1 MITIEFVLP
10 LAKWKRKLIIEM
22 CQLTTINYKQKIKS
36 LVENVA
42 LLISKYSKKNL
53 DLDKRKKDHSIIL
66 EKLISTCP
74 LWLGGLSNLAYVGTF
89 D

>member
-1 MITIEFVLP
+1 
-10 LAKWKRKLIIEM
+10 M

-74 LWLGGLSNLAYVGTF
+74 L
-89 D
+89 